1 MSDTLPATGRLA
13 YLVHL
18 PVDDAVF
25 ELRFGRGCSTGQ
37 CDATCCSTGV
47 TLDVI
52 ERDRVLAHVD
62 LVRRAMSPG
71 QDPDPAHWFDDAEF
85 ADADFPSGRAT
96 NTRVNGTGCVFLDAD
111 RRCVLQKASLAAG
124 NGLDLKPF
132 FCTAFPMA
140 VSRGVLVVDDPDIRQ
155 RSCCC
160 ACTADGPLTV
170 FDVCGMELT
179 YMLGGEGV
187 AALRRL
193 AERRAE
199 PAATPPD
206 TSRRDHRN
214 PAR

>member
-1 MSDTLPATGRLA
+1 MSDTLPATGRVA
-13 YLVHL
+13 YLPRL
-18 PVDDAVF
+18 AVDHNIF
-25 ELRFGRGCSTGQ
+25 ELRFGRGCATRQ

-47 TLDVI
+47 SLDVR

-62 LVRRAMSPG
+62 LVRRVMSPG
-71 QDPDPAHWFDDAEF
+71 QDPDPAHWFADEEF
-85 ADADFPSGRAT
+85 DDADFPSGRAT
-96 NTRVNGTGCVFLDAD
+96 HTRVNGTGCVFLDAD

-132 FCTAFPMA
+132 FCTAFPMTL
-140 VSRGVLVVDDPDIRQ
+140 SHGVLVVDDEEIRQ

-170 FDVCGMELT
+170 FDVCGTELT

-193 AERRAE
+193 AESRAE

-206 TSRRDHRN
+206 ISHRDHRN